1 MEFYRSVALN
11 VQIIFWHRAGCTPLH
26 QAVSNVIHDIN
37 PIHQDVMRLIIN
49 SKADPNKFWESETV
63 LHTAIRQRNK
73 DVVGMLL
80 DANANVNL
88 KCESALLS
96 LFNVMSP

>member
-1 MEFYRSVALN
+1 MECSTLN
-11 VQIIFWHRAGCTPLH
+11 LEMIFWHRAGCTPLH
-26 QAVSNVIHDIN
+26 QSVSNVIHGTN
-37 PIHQDVMRLIIN
+37 PIHQEIMRLIIN

-73 DVVGMLL
+73 DVVAMLL

-96 LFNVMSP
+96 LFNIMSY